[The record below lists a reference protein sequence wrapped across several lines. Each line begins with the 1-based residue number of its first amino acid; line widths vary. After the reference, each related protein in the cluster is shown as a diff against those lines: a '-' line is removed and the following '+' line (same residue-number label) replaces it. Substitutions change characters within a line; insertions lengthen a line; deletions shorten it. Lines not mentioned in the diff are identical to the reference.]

1 MKQFLCEISVR
12 ALQTDTVVSLDVVL
26 LAINRSTTL
35 AASEALTMIGFLIIH
50 NKLDVSFNH
59 LLAVI
64 TNLGILITVAWFT
77 HQLSSHLMELLPG
90 QRTAAFT
97 AYEAI
102 TVVGV
107 AFIIN

>member
-1 MKQFLCEISVR
+1 MIS
-12 ALQTDTVVSLDVVL
+12 L
-26 LAINRSTTL
+26 
-35 AASEALTMIGFLIIH
+35 LIIH

-64 TNLGILITVAWFT
+64 TNLGILITVACFT
-77 HQLSSHLMELLPG
+77 HQLSSHLMELLSS
-90 QRTAAFT
+90 QRTATFA

-102 TVVGV
+102 TVVGI